1 MLKNI
6 ILITLLIFT
15 MSCGYEP
22 IHSKKKIENNNT
34 FSITELSFIGDR
46 VINIKI
52 KEKLSLFSRDKKE
65 GEYKLKIN
73 SKSLKTIISK
83 NLKGDPS
90 MFNLYTEV
98 IVQVQK
104 RDGTNKQEIFKQNF
118 KYNNNQDKFE
128 LKNNEKQIRK
138 NMAEIIIKDIIYKL
152 SNY

>member
-22 IHSKKKIENNNT
+22 IYSKKNMENSNT
-34 FSITELSFIGDR
+34 FSITELNFIGDR

-52 KEKLSLFSRDKKE
+52 KEKLSLFVGDKKE
-65 GEYKLKIN
+65 RKYKLKIN
-73 SKSLKTIISK
+73 SKFLKTTISK

-104 RDGTNKQEIFKQNF
+104 KDGMNKQEIFKQNF

-128 LKNNEKQIRK
+128 LKNNERQIRK
-138 NMAEIIIKDIIYKL
+138 NMAEIITKDIIYKL
-152 SNY
+152 SSY